1 MNPPPPCSNTPLIV
15 PQNPPINIEPGYPSQ
30 QQIHTKP
37 GPYYNQISQNNQII
51 QNQVPIINQPSLPTQ
66 YGYIQ
71 SPIIQIPIS
80 LEIGELF
87 RDLGE
92 INEAEVWKYYQGGS
106 IFKKTCKYRVK
117 IKYKNGSDIFIFI
130 GKKETNCC
138 FRTYYFFDIRMKYIP
153 RDCTDEILNTSDF
166 NKRHFD
172 ISSSDLLGCNPK
184 IFIKNVESNMNL
196 IIGCIEQ
203 RRCFCNCCC
212 RDPHFY
218 I

>member
-1 MNPPPPCSNTPLIV
+1 
-15 PQNPPINIEPGYPSQ
+15 
-30 QQIHTKP
+30 
-37 GPYYNQISQNNQII
+37 
-51 QNQVPIINQPSLPTQ
+51 
-66 YGYIQ
+66 
-71 SPIIQIPIS
+71 
-80 LEIGELF
+80 
-87 RDLGE
+87 
-92 INEAEVWKYYQGGS
+92 
-106 IFKKTCKYRVK
+106 
-117 IKYKNGSDIFIFI
+117 
-130 GKKETNCC
+130 
-138 FRTYYFFDIRMKYIP
+138 MKYIT